1 MGKKKKRKKR
11 YLYKR
16 LKTTEQGGNN
26 TTKRSSRVRKRK
38 WKKKK
43 KRYILFWPSKKRQRI
58 WGRCGDWCGILV
70 TNVSLIPLKYRAS
83 IERKNN
89 FHPFGAH
96 FIIKHRRQRLK
107 AAPHHWLCTRTRSC
121 AFKNHLNEILTD
133 DGKLFV
139 PPFNCGPSRSFAPL
153 EGWHPLT
160 HLGWA
165 SKVQF
170 PT

>member
-1 MGKKKKRKKR
+1 M
-11 YLYKR
+11 
-16 LKTTEQGGNN
+16 
-26 TTKRSSRVRKRK
+26 
-38 WKKKK
+38 
-43 KRYILFWPSKKRQRI
+43 
-58 WGRCGDWCGILV
+58 
-70 TNVSLIPLKYRAS
+70 SLIPLKYRAS

-133 DGKLFV
+133 DDDDDGKLFV

-153 EGWHPLT
+153 EGWHPLPILVGHRRYNFLHNLKPPNVARVYRRT
-160 HLGWA
+160 YHSHSLLPLSYPLSA
-165 SKVQF
+165 ALTLLPAMLYMKK
-170 PT
+170 TN